1 MQHFK
6 ANHFAA
12 FHFAANQLRG
22 LAQEIVTWGKTGGLG
37 KKKKRHIT
45 QSARAELKEYLATVF
60 NEPIAKDLKEEVKEY
75 IKPGLSI
82 SSIDYAQLYENIAL
96 VERIIA
102 RYQEYK
108 QEQEDEEIFLML
120 I

>member
-1 MQHFK
+1 MQHFR

-12 FHFAANQLRG
+12 FHFASNQLRG
-22 LAQEIVTWGKTGGLG
+22 LAQEIVAWGSTGGLG
-37 KKKKRHIT
+37 KKKKKHIT
-45 QSARAELKEYLATVF
+45 QSTRAELKQYLATVF
-60 NEPIAKDLKEEVKEY
+60 DEPIAKDLKEEVKEY
-75 IKPGLSI
+75 IKPGLSV
-82 SSIDYAQLYENIAL
+82 SSIDYAELSKNITL

-108 QEQEDEEIFLML
+108 QEQEDEEIILML